1 MFVLS
6 IKWLNELFTKIYI
19 IFGLYILSIIL
30 GPLLRIINV
39 DRLLKSLTHINPH
52 IFQANY
58 HRTILILKL
67 KIIL

>member
-19 IFGLYILSIIL
+19 IFDLYNILSIIL

-39 DRLLKSLTHINPH
+39 NR
-52 IFQANY
+52 
-58 HRTILILKL
+58 
-67 KIIL
+67 